1 MLIVDKTNTLL
12 LLQNA
17 FENAFLIVKLDNIAL
32 VIFVQ
37 SFSFLL
43 FFYYLGMKFLI
54 D

>member
-32 VIFVQ
+32 IIFVQ

-43 FFYYLGMKFLI
+43 FFYYFRNEIL